1 MQQTIAIKE
10 NTIFRRLYR
19 QGKNAVTPL
28 LAVYCKKNRL
38 GCTRLGITVSTKV
51 GKAVTRNLVRR
62 RIKEAYRIHEAE
74 FLPSYDVVSVSR
86 VRAASASFWEI
97 EASLLQL
104 MKQLRLMENKDA

>member
-1 MQQTIAIKE
+1 MQHTIAIKE

-74 FLPSYDVVSVSR
+74 FLPSYDVVIVSR